1 MVSLDLDQSERELLK
16 ELLDNLLSDIRMEV
30 ADTDRM
36 DFREKLKEQKRVL
49 HKTIEALEDNAEE

>member
-1 MVSLDLDQSERELLK
+1 MISLDLDQEERELLK
-16 ELLDNLLSDIRMEV
+16 NLLENLLSDIRMEV

-49 HKTIEALEDNAEE
+49 NKTIEALENTTG

>member
-1 MVSLDLDQSERELLK
+1 MVSLDLNESERELLK

-36 DFREKLKEQKRVL
+36 DYREKLKEQKRVL
-49 HKTIEALEDNAEE
+49 HKMIEALEDATG